1 MRSSHYTWCI
11 ERTDGKPIQVD
22 ELHYL
27 HLMCALDSGR
37 DPKVTM
43 RLSTLRLL
51 LTADKAQ
58 VDAFVSALN
67 GSGDGQDVYVDD
79 AELASGLVE
88 LGLVDPAG
96 SNNKYVL
103 MDIEVR

>member
-1 MRSSHYTWCI
+1 
-11 ERTDGKPIQVD
+11 
-22 ELHYL
+22 
-27 HLMCALDSGR
+27 MCALDSGR